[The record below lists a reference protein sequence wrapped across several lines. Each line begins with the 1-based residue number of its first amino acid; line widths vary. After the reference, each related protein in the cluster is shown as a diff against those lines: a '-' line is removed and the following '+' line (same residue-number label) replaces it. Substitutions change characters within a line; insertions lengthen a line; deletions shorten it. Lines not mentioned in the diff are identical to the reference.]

1 MGVEAMIAV
10 GIVWGTTNAL
20 IKRGTLISEQHKN
33 ERRKKSLPL
42 SNEGS
47 RFDWLV
53 NYIEEWVSLLCVWQ
67 YSIPFI
73 INLSASAGFFLILG
87 DSPISLAVPVTNAVT
102 FAATAVAGLALGET
116 MHLLHT
122 LLGLLLTLSGVWL
135 CITSS

>member
-1 MGVEAMIAV
+1 MNLSYLNAQLDASSKKWEIAGIKILSFPNNARDSVEDLGNTRRSNTAASAI

-53 NYIEEWVSLLCVWQ
+53 NYIEEWQLL
-67 YSIPFI
+67 
-73 INLSASAGFFLILG
+73 
-87 DSPISLAVPVTNAVT
+87 
-102 FAATAVAGLALGET
+102 
-116 MHLLHT
+116 
-122 LLGLLLTLSGVWL
+122 
-135 CITSS
+135 